1 MGDLQLT
8 AELRRG
14 TRVGWECSDRAEAS
28 VLSFWA
34 PGKTSSLPIFPSP
47 DFHCHWNLPN
57 PLLTPQGPD
66 TSTPDQHVPL
76 GFIG

>member
-8 AELRRG
+8 AEL
-14 TRVGWECSDRAEAS
+14 EE
-28 VLSFWA
+28 
-34 PGKTSSLPIFPSP
+34 
-47 DFHCHWNLPN
+47 